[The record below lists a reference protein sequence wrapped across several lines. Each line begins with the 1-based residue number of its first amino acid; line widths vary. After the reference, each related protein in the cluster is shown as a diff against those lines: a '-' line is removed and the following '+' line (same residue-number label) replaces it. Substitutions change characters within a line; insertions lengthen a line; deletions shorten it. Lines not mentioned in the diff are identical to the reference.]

1 MKIKKLAII
10 LLIVSIIT
18 ILCIYFFLKKDEYV
32 TNKDINFLIVS
43 SYSNYA
49 EEPHFNGTAI
59 ADNGNIYTWNE
70 IGHDNTKKYKI
81 GTVEGL
87 QKYILKEAKIKNK
100 KASSDDLNKL
110 KDYIT
115 NLEDKI
121 TLKYSGADQGTS
133 TISVIIDGNKEITL
147 KSTGD
152 VIGKNKT
159 KEAQKI
165 LKIIDKYLQ

>member
-1 MKIKKLAII
+1 MKIKKIAII

-18 ILCIYFFLKKDEYV
+18 ILFIYFFLKKDEYV

-49 EEPHFNGTAI
+49 WEAHFKGTAI
-59 ADNGNIYTWNE
+59 ADNGNIYTWDEYGKVN
-70 IGHDNTKKYKI
+70 KKGYKI
-81 GTVEGL
+81 ATAEGL
-87 QKYILKEAKIKNK
+87 QKYILKESKLKNK
-100 KASSDDLNKL
+100 KVSNNDLNKL
-110 KDYIT
+110 KEYIT

-121 TLKYSGADQGTS
+121 TFKYPGADQGTS
-133 TISVIIDGNKEITL
+133 TISVIIDGNEEITL

-165 LKIIDKYLQ
+165 IKIIDKYLQ